1 MCCVQKLKKIPTLIK
16 TSNFS
21 NMFNLGHGLGYVY
34 TLRIARK
41 KTFPYIWERYHALA
55 KTHGKECYA
64 SKQHC

>member
-1 MCCVQKLKKIPTLIK
+1 
-16 TSNFS
+16 
-21 NMFNLGHGLGYVY
+21 MFNLGHGLGYVY